1 VSFVVLCHSL
11 FCWSESNTL
20 PKSTSDEGLI
30 FVRRLFGT
38 IVLPVAVCLTYALI
52 INTALQP
59 PSNFQEA
66 IPVILLVGVLGL
78 PAILVLITTR
88 RVVYVGWMVIY
99 LLSLPVWNFVLP
111 VYSFIKMDGKI
122 PV

>member
-1 VSFVVLCHSL
+1 M
-11 FCWSESNTL
+11 
-20 PKSTSDEGLI
+20 GY
-30 FVRRLFGT
+30 RLFGT

-59 PSNFQEA
+59 PTNFQEA

-78 PAILVLITTR
+78 PAVLVLITTR

-99 LLSLPVWNFVLP
+99 LLSLPIWNFVLP
-111 VYSFIKMDGKI
+111 AYSFIKMDGGSARPGSI
-122 PV
+122 DARRRRGGG

>member
-1 VSFVVLCHSL
+1 VSRTVVSTQIPPRAQFVPHH
-11 FCWSESNTL
+11 
-20 PKSTSDEGLI
+20 
-30 FVRRLFGT
+30 RLFGT

-52 INTALQP
+52 INTALRP
-59 PSNFQEA
+59 PTNFQEA

-99 LLSLPVWNFVLP
+99 LLSLPIWNFVLP
-111 VYSFIKMDGKI
+111 AYSFIKMDGEWSFARDHDLTTS
-122 PV
+122 

>member
-1 VSFVVLCHSL
+1 VSSVVLCHSL

-20 PKSTSDEGLI
+20 PKSTPDEGLI